1 MVDRSQQRP
10 ASQYVLCYALFAVI
24 IVLSVYVIFFIWR
37 PAIDLLVVRYIEKT
51 WAYNAYRNFGYILM
65 TLFGFVIVMVAEPY
79 LRTGVVKNQLVKRFG
94 KIALPLV
101 IAGVAGL
108 LLQVWAQMM

>member
-10 ASQYVLCYALFAVI
+10 ASQYVLCYTLFAVI
-24 IVLSVYVIFFIWR
+24 IVLSVFVIFLIWR
-37 PAIDLLVVRYIEKT
+37 PAIDMLVDRYVAKD
-51 WAYNAYRNFGYILM
+51 WAKNAYQNFGYILM

-79 LRTGVVKNQLVKRFG
+79 LRTGVVKNQLIKRFG

-108 LLQVWAQMM
+108 LLQVWVQMM

>member
-10 ASQYVLCYALFAVI
+10 ASQYVLCYLLFAVI
-24 IVLSVYVIFFIWR
+24 IALSIFVIFFIWR
-37 PAIDLLVVRYIEKT
+37 PAIDMLVVRYVEKT
-51 WAYNAYRNFGYILM
+51 WAYNAYRNFGYIAM
-65 TLFGFVIVMVAEPY
+65 TLFGFVIVMIAEPY
-79 LRTGVVKNQLVKRFG
+79 LRTGVVKNQLIKRFG
-94 KIALPLV
+94 KVALPLV